1 MLMVFSC
8 QKVYDEDCLLL
19 SLVMFLYVI
28 YLYDDM
34 NLYVGRIS
42 MYIYV
47 FREERE
53 QERVSEIEN
62 GKLWQYI
69 ELYLVGAC
77 QVWYMSQISIIHLPQ
92 EYEWKMQLWE
102 KSYKHFKYFFFSQ
115 PCCKH
120 IYLIHLHFILL
131 VYIYIY
137 TGFYTDSCSY
147 FFNWMT

>member
-102 KSYKHFKYFFFSQ
+102 KSNKHFKYFLFLTIMLYIDTFDSLAS
-115 PCCKH
+115 
-120 IYLIHLHFILL
+120 YSARNTNFILMNL
-131 VYIYIY
+131 SIE
-137 TGFYTDSCSY
+137 
-147 FFNWMT
+147 